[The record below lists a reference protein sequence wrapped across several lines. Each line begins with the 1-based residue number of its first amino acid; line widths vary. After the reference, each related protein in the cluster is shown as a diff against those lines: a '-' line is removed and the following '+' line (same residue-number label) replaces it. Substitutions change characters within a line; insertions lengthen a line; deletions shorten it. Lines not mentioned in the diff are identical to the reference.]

1 MSLTRKQLGEMG
13 IDSDNIE
20 TIIKAHIEVTDALKK
35 ERDNYK
41 AEAEKLADVQKKLDE
56 TEKKVTEN
64 EDFKKK
70 FEELESKISA
80 KETAEKKSGAFRK
93 LLKERKYS
101 DKGADKIIECG
112 GYIDKIELDENNCI
126 KNPDKLMIEVDSD
139 WDVFK
144 PSETITYATPS
155 TPPKNTVTT
164 EKNSEVAQ
172 YAKSYYNR
180 LYGEKKES

>member
-1 MSLTRKQLGEMG
+1 MSLTRKQLDEMG
-13 IDSDNIE
+13 IDLDNIE
-20 TIIKAHIEVTDALKK
+20 KIIKAHTEVTDALKK

-64 EDFKKK
+64 EDFKKQ
-70 FEELESKISA
+70 FEELKSEISA

-93 LLKERKYS
+93 LLKEKGYS
-101 DKGADKIIECG
+101 DKGVEKIAKYG
-112 GYIDKIELDENNCI
+112 GYINSIELDENGSI
-126 KNPDKLMIEVDSD
+126 KDSEKLVTAVEKD
-139 WDVFK
+139 WDEYK
-144 PSETITYATPS
+144 PSETTTYATPS

-164 EKNSEVAQ
+164 DTKSEVTK
-172 YAKSYYNR
+172 YAEAYYNR